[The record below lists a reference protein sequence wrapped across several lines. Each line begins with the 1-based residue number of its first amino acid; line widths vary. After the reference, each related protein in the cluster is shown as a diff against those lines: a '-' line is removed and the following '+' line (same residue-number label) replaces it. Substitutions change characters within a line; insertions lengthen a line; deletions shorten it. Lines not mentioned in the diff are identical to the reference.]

1 MYIAIDLKSF
11 YASVECVARGLDP
24 LDTNLVV
31 ADLSRTEKTICLAVT
46 PSLKSFGISGRARLF
61 EVVQRVGEVNS
72 LRKSRLRGKDF
83 SGESHFLSKLKA
95 RPDKKLGYIVAPPR
109 MAEYMRVS
117 TRIYGIYL
125 RYIAPEDIHVYSVD
139 EVFIDA
145 SRYLRTYRMTAREL
159 ADKLIREVLSE
170 TGITATAG
178 IGTNLYLCK
187 IAMDIVAKKM
197 EPDEHGVR
205 IAELD
210 EQSYREQLWSHT
222 PITDFW
228 RIGGGYSRSL
238 ARYGMFTMG
247 DVARMSLVNESLLYK
262 LFGVNA
268 ELLID
273 HAWGYEPCTM
283 REIKSYRPRSK
294 SLSLGQ
300 VLSTPYDFEK
310 ARLIIREMA
319 DLLTL
324 DLVKKGLL
332 TDQVVLTVGYDIEN
346 ISDSRRRALY
356 HGEIKTDHYGR
367 QMPKQAHGSENI
379 GCFCSSTR
387 KITEAVTRLFERIV
401 NPDLLVRRMYIA
413 ANHTVPEREL
423 DPSQKSEQLSLFDL
437 SEPAQNAFEAREKRI
452 QQAIL
457 SLRTRYGK
465 NAVLKGMNFREGAT
479 TRERN
484 RQIGGHLA

>member
-1 MYIAIDLKSF
+1 MASEIYPNKNRTYVAIDLKSF
-11 YASVECVARGLDP
+11 YASVECAERGLDP
-24 LDTNLVV
+24 LTTNLVV
-31 ADLSRTEKTICLAVT
+31 ADESRTAKTICLAVS
-46 PSLKSFGISGRARLF
+46 PSLKAYGLSGRSRLF
-61 EVVQRVGEVNS
+61 EVEQ
-72 LRKSRLRGKDF
+72 
-83 SGESHFLSKLKA
+83 KA
-95 RPDKKLGYIVAPPR
+95 REILEYTGKPLEYIVAKPR
-109 MAEYMRVS
+109 MALYIDYS
-117 TRIYGIYL
+117 SRIYETYL
-125 RYIAPEDIHVYSVD
+125 DFVSHEDISVYSID
-139 EVFIDA
+139 EVFIDVTD
-145 SRYLRTYRMTAREL
+145 YLKLYNMSAHDLAARMVRA
-159 ADKLIREVLSE
+159 VLSK
-170 TGITATAG
+170 TGITATVGVAS
-178 IGTNLYLCK
+178 NLYLCK